1 MKKFGEIGDN
11 KGFRLRGHIFT
22 ECCARVASIAAFS
35 AVDELSFCYSR
46 IGARGAGRARPF
58 G

>member
-22 ECCARVASIAAFS
+22 ERRM
-35 AVDELSFCYSR
+35 EGGGPLS
-46 IGARGAGRARPF
+46 RPLRS
-58 G
+58 